1 VTSLLSSLAALVSPA
16 ESDATGKSGASV
28 STAASSAPAATVL
41 PGAWLGI
48 LGGGQL
54 GRMFCAAAQAMGY
67 RVMVLDPDETSP
79 AGAVADRHLRAAYDD
94 RAALSELAAV
104 CAAVTTEFENV
115 PSASLDFLAQS
126 VRVSPPGHAVA
137 IAQDRVAEKRFL
149 ADCVGVAPHLVIE
162 SEAQLIALE
171 DDAFLPVLPGIVKT
185 ARLGYDG
192 KGQIRVS
199 TALQVREAFAELG
212 GAACVLEKRL
222 ALDFEVSALVAR
234 GADGE
239 AVVYP
244 IAQNIHRDGILAE
257 TIVPAPRVDAAL
269 AIRVAAQ
276 AREIAAALKYVGVL
290 CVEFFILEDGSLVA
304 NEMAPR
310 PHNSGHY
317 TIDACV
323 TSQFEQQVR
332 AMTGLPLGS
341 TRQHSPTVMLNVLG
355 DVWFAEGDD
364 TVAEAVAVAID
375 ASAASAANVV
385 VALTPD
391 WARVVTLP
399 EVHLHLYG
407 KETARPGRKMGHI
420 TITAVD
426 AAQAHRVS
434 RDVARDLSIP
444 LD

>member
-1 VTSLLSSLAALVSPA
+1 
-16 ESDATGKSGASV
+16 
-28 STAASSAPAATVL
+28 
-41 PGAWLGI
+41 
-48 LGGGQL
+48 
-54 GRMFCAAAQAMGY
+54 MGY
-67 RVMVLDPDETSP
+67 RVMVLDPDEASP

-162 SEAQLIALE
+162 TEAQLNALS

-199 TALQVREAFAELG
+199 TPEQVRAAFAELG

-222 ALDFEVSALVAR
+222 ALDFEVSALIAR

-244 IAQNIHRDGILAE
+244 IAQNIHLDGILAE

-269 AIRVAAQ
+269 ATRVAVQ
-276 AREIAAALKYVGVL
+276 AREIAAALEYVGVL

-317 TIDACV
+317 TIDACA

-341 TRQHSPTVMLNVLG
+341 TRQHSSTVMLNVLG
-355 DVWFAEGDD
+355 DVWFAEGNKAADNAHD
-364 TVAEAVAVAID
+364 TATASNVDVLVDIAAAGVD
-375 ASAASAANVV
+375 ASAASAANVTAANV
-385 VALTPD
+385 TEAVTPD
-391 WARVVTLP
+391 WARVVALP

-420 TITAVD
+420 TITAAD
-426 AAQAHRVS
+426 AAQAHRIS
-434 RDVARDLSIP
+434 REVASDLGMP
-444 LD
+444 LSPS